1 MRSGLRELDFVHE
14 EMQKKPSASAEIMQQ
29 NDLLQR
35 RVKELEERDA
45 KLTETV
51 AGMRGALAVQLN
63 EVQKM
68 MGHRESLLRMGVYR
82 R

>member
-1 MRSGLRELDFVHE
+1 
-14 EMQKKPSASAEIMQQ
+14 MQQ